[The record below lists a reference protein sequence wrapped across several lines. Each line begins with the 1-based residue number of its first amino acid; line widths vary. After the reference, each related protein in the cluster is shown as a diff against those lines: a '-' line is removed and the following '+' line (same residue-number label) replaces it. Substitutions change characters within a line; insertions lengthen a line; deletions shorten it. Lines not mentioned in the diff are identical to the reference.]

1 MYILAVQSNK
11 MNILF
16 KIINSLNKEESR
28 FYKLFAGRTSIGN
41 VRKDILLFDFIKQN
55 GEDYD
60 EQIISEELYQDNK
73 NSFYQLKNRLYKDL
87 NKSMMLQH
95 MGKEK
100 DIFILHFVLLSRVY
114 KRKGKVE
121 LSFHYLK
128 KAEKEAENIEAFELL
143 SIIYSEILTLSY
155 DMVSVNVEEYIEKK
169 RNNNERLSWDQEMDL
184 LLAAVLYRIKTAQ
197 NFSKIDESVNEILQ
211 KTLDN
216 YSKNKKIPKS
226 PKFRIKVYQVVSRIL
241 LQQHD
246 FDALEEYL
254 VHTYKEFTKDKM
266 FTKSNHEQK
275 LTMLAYLTNC
285 LFKTHKYKQSLAYA
299 EILKSSM
306 NEYAGF
312 LKDKYLFYYYNSL
325 VINYSLSDKNKALEV
340 LKEAKNNDVIQNL
353 PTFSAFIYLNTALIY
368 YDQEKLSL
376 SAKNLSRLMLQDDF
390 VNIGKS
396 FQLKIHIAELIV
408 RYDLN
413 QTDVIDSKIKHIKKS
428 YKILLK
434 DANFNRDKQLI
445 EIIDSLMYC
454 NNLETDKKL
463 LKKITTLSV
472 VITDE
477 QADDIDVINYNIWL
491 KNLI

>member
-1 MYILAVQSNK
+1 

-16 KIINSLNKEESR
+16 EIINSLNKEESR
-28 FYKLFAGRTSIGN
+28 FYKLFAGRTNISDS
-41 VRKDILLFDFIKQN
+41 RKDILLFDFIKQN
-55 GEDYD
+55 GEEYD
-60 EQIISEELYQDNK
+60 EQIISKELYQDNK

-95 MGKEK
+95 MGREK
-100 DIFILHFVLLSRVY
+100 DIFILHFVLLSKIY

-121 LSFHYLK
+121 LAFHYLK
-128 KAEKEAENIEAFELL
+128 KAEKEAENIEAYELL

-155 DMVSVNVEEYIEKK
+155 DMVSINVEEYIEKK
-169 RNNNERLSWDQEMDL
+169 RNNNDRLSWDQEMDL
-184 LLAAVLYRIKTAQ
+184 LLAAVLYKIKTAQ
-197 NFSKIDESVNEILQ
+197 NFSRNDESVNEILQ

-216 YSKNKKIPKS
+216 FSKNKKIPKS
-226 PKFRIKVYQVVSRIL
+226 TNFKIKVYQLVSRIL

-254 VHTYKEFTKDKM
+254 IHTYKEFMKDKV

-285 LFKTHKYKQSLAYA
+285 LFKTRKYKQSLVYA
-299 EILKSSM
+299 EILKSTM
-306 NEYAGF
+306 NEYEGF

-340 LKEAKNNDVIQNL
+340 LKEAKNNDIIQNL
-353 PTFSAFIYLNTALIY
+353 PTFSVFIYLNTALIY
-368 YDQEKLSL
+368 YDQKKLSL

-390 VNIGKS
+390 INIGKS

-408 RYDLN
+408 RYDLT

-428 YKILLK
+428 YNNLLK

-445 EIIDSLMYC
+445 EIIDSLIYC
-454 NNLETDKKL
+454 NNLTTDKKL

-472 VITDE
+472 IITDE
-477 QADDIDVINYNIWL
+477 QADDIDVINYNVWL
-491 KNLI
+491 KSLI

>member
-1 MYILAVQSNK
+1 

-16 KIINSLNKEESR
+16 DIINSLNKEESR
-28 FYKLFAGRTSIGN
+28 FYKLFAGRTNSGDS
-41 VRKDILLFDFIKQN
+41 RKDILLFDFIKQN
-55 GEDYD
+55 GEKYD
-60 EQIISEELYQDNK
+60 EQIIVNELYQDNK

-114 KRKGKVE
+114 KRKGNVK

-128 KAEKEAENIEAFELL
+128 KAEKEADNIEAYELL
-143 SIIYSEILTLSY
+143 SIIYSEILKLSY
-155 DMVSVNVEEYIEKK
+155 DMVSINVEKYIEKK
-169 RNNNERLSWDQEMDL
+169 RENNEQLNWVQEIDL
-184 LLAAVLYRIKTAQ
+184 LLAAVLYKIKTAQ
-197 NFSKIDESVNEILQ
+197 NFSKNDESVNKILQ

-216 YSKNKKIPKS
+216 FSKNKKIPKS

-254 VHTYKEFTKDKM
+254 VHTYKEFTKDKI

-306 NEYAGF
+306 NEHDGF
-312 LKDKYLFYYYNSL
+312 LKDKYLFYYYNAL

-353 PTFSAFIYLNTALIY
+353 PTFSVFIYLNTALIY
-368 YDQEKLSL
+368 YDQGKISL
-376 SAKNLSRLMLQDDF
+376 AVKNLSRLILQDDF

-408 RYDLN
+408 RFDLN
-413 QTDVIDSKIKHIKKS
+413 QTDVIDSRIKHIKKTF
-428 YKILLK
+428 KDLLK
-434 DANFNRDKQLI
+434 DSNFKRDKQLV
-445 EIIDSLMYC
+445 EIIDSLVYC
-454 NNLETDKKL
+454 NNLSQDKKL
-463 LKKITTLSV
+463 VKKITEL
-472 VITDE
+472 IILIEDE
-477 QADDIDVINYNIWL
+477 KADDIDVINYNVWL
-491 KNLI
+491 KSLR

>member
-197 NFSKIDESVNEILQ
+197 NFSKNDESVNEILQ
-211 KTLDN
+211 KTLD
-216 YSKNKKIPKS
+216 
-226 PKFRIKVYQVVSRIL
+226 
-241 LQQHD
+241 
-246 FDALEEYL
+246 
-254 VHTYKEFTKDKM
+254 
-266 FTKSNHEQK
+266 
-275 LTMLAYLTNC
+275 
-285 LFKTHKYKQSLAYA
+285 
-299 EILKSSM
+299 
-306 NEYAGF
+306 
-312 LKDKYLFYYYNSL
+312 
-325 VINYSLSDKNKALEV
+325 
-340 LKEAKNNDVIQNL
+340 
-353 PTFSAFIYLNTALIY
+353 
-368 YDQEKLSL
+368 LSL
-376 SAKNLSRLMLQDDF
+376 
-390 VNIGKS
+390 
-396 FQLKIHIAELIV
+396 IHI
-408 RYDLN
+408 
-413 QTDVIDSKIKHIKKS
+413 
-428 YKILLK
+428 
-434 DANFNRDKQLI
+434 
-445 EIIDSLMYC
+445 
-454 NNLETDKKL
+454 
-463 LKKITTLSV
+463 
-472 VITDE
+472 
-477 QADDIDVINYNIWL
+477 
-491 KNLI
+491 

>member
-1 MYILAVQSNK
+1 

-16 KIINSLNKEESR
+16 EIIHSLNKEESR
-28 FYKLFAGRTSIGN
+28 FYKLYAGRTNSGDT
-41 VRKDILLFDFIKQN
+41 RKDLILFDFIKQT
-55 GEDYD
+55 GEEYD
-60 EQIISEELYQDNK
+60 EKLISEELYQDNK

-95 MGKEK
+95 MRKEK

-121 LSFHYLK
+121 LALHYLK
-128 KAEKEAENIEAFELL
+128 KAEKEAENIEAYELL

-155 DMVSVNVEEYIEKK
+155 DMVSINVEEYIEKK
-169 RNNNERLSWDQEMDL
+169 RNNNDRLSLDQEMDL
-184 LLAAVLYRIKTAQ
+184 LLAAVLYKIKTAQ
-197 NFSKIDESVNEILQ
+197 NFSKNDESVNEILQ

-216 YSKNKKIPKS
+216 FSKNKKIPKS

-246 FDALEEYL
+246 FDALEVYL
-254 VHTYKEFTKDKM
+254 IHTHKEFTKDKI

-306 NEYAGF
+306 NEYGGF

-340 LKEAKNNDVIQNL
+340 LKEAKNNDIIQNL
-353 PTFSAFIYLNTALIY
+353 PTFSVFIYLNTALIY
-368 YDQEKLSL
+368 YDQKKLSL

-390 VNIGKS
+390 VSIGKS

-408 RYDLN
+408 RYKLN
-413 QTDVIDSKIKHIKKS
+413 QTDVIDDKIKHIKKT
-428 YKILLK
+428 YNNLLK
-434 DANFNRDKQLI
+434 DPDFNRDKQI
-445 EIIDSLMYC
+445 IKIIDLLIYC
-454 NNLETDKKL
+454 NNLTADKKL
-463 LKKITTLSV
+463 LKKITDLSLM
-472 VITDE
+472 ITDE
-477 QADDIDVINYNIWL
+477 KADDTDVINYNVWL

>member
-1 MYILAVQSNK
+1 
-11 MNILF
+11 MNILLE
-16 KIINSLNKEESR
+16 IINSLDKEEIR
-28 FYKLFAGRTSIGN
+28 FYKLFAGRTNSGDT
-41 VRKDILLFDFIKQN
+41 RKDILLFDFIKQN
-55 GEDYD
+55 REEYD
-60 EQIISEELYQDNK
+60 EQIISEILYKDNK

-100 DIFILHFVLLSRVY
+100 DIFILHFVLLSRIY
-114 KRKGKVE
+114 NRKGKVE

-128 KAEKEAENIEAFELL
+128 KAEKEAENIEAYELL

-169 RNNNERLSWDQEMDL
+169 RANNEQLSWNQEIDL
-184 LLAAVLYRIKTAQ
+184 LLAAVLYKIKTAQ
-197 NFSKIDESVNEILQ
+197 NFSKNDESVNEILQ

-216 YSKNKKIPKS
+216 FSKNKKIPKS

-246 FDALEEYL
+246 FDALEVYL
-254 VHTYKEFTKDKM
+254 IHTHKEFTKDKI

-306 NEYAGF
+306 NEHDGF

-353 PTFSAFIYLNTALIY
+353 PTFSVFIYLNTALIY

-396 FQLKIHIAELIV
+396 FQLKINIAELIV

-413 QTDVIDSKIKHIKKS
+413 QTDVIDAKIKHIKKS
-428 YKILLK
+428 YTNLLK
-434 DANFNRDKQLI
+434 DDNFNRDKQLI
-445 EIIDSLMYC
+445 EIIDSLIYC
-454 NNLETDKKL
+454 NNLTTDKKL

-472 VITDE
+472 IITDE
-477 QADDIDVINYNIWL
+477 QADDIDVINYNVWL

>member
-1 MYILAVQSNK
+1 

-16 KIINSLNKEESR
+16 EIINSLNKEESR
-28 FYKLFAGRTSIGN
+28 FYKLYTGRTNSGDT
-41 VRKDILLFDFIKQN
+41 RKDILLFDFIKQN
-55 GEDYD
+55 GEEYD
-60 EQIISEELYQDNK
+60 EKIISEELYQDNK

-95 MGKEK
+95 MGKES
-100 DIFILHFVLLSRVY
+100 DIFTLHFVLLSRVY

-128 KAEKEAENIEAFELL
+128 KAEKEAENIEAIELL
-143 SIIYSEILTLSY
+143 SIIYSEILILSY
-155 DMVSVNVEEYIEKK
+155 DMVSINVEEYIEKK
-169 RNNNERLSWDQEMDL
+169 RNNNERLSWYQEMDL
-184 LLAAVLYRIKTAQ
+184 LLAAVMNKIKTAQ
-197 NFSKIDESVNEILQ
+197 NFSKNDESINEILQ

-216 YSKNKKIPKS
+216 FSKNKKIPKS
-226 PKFRIKVYQVVSRIL
+226 PKFRIKVFQLVSRVL
-241 LQQHD
+241 LQQRD

-254 VHTYKEFTKDKM
+254 VHTYKEFTKDKIL
-266 FTKSNHEQK
+266 TKSNHEQK
-275 LTMLAYLTNC
+275 LTMLSYLTNC

-299 EILKSSM
+299 EILKTSI
-306 NEYAGF
+306 NEYDGF

-353 PTFSAFIYLNTALIY
+353 PTFSVFIYLNTALIY
-368 YDQEKLSL
+368 YDQEKFSL

-408 RYDLN
+408 RFDLK
-413 QTDVIDSKIKHIKKS
+413 QTDVIDSKIKYIKKS
-428 YKILLK
+428 YNNLLK

-445 EIIDSLMYC
+445 EIIDSLIYC
-454 NNLETDKKL
+454 NNLTTDKKL
-463 LKKITTLSV
+463 LKKITNLS
-472 VITDE
+472 IIISDE
-477 QADDIDVINYNIWL
+477 QADDIDVINYNVWI

>member
-1 MYILAVQSNK
+1 
-11 MNILF
+11 MNILLE
-16 KIINSLNKEESR
+16 IINSLDKEEIR
-28 FYKLFAGRTSIGN
+28 FYKLFAGRTNSVDI
-41 VRKDILLFDFIKQN
+41 RKDTLLFDFIKQN
-55 GEDYD
+55 REEYD
-60 EQIISEELYQDNK
+60 EQIISEELYKDNK

-100 DIFILHFVLLSRVY
+100 DIFILHFVLLSRIY
-114 KRKGKVE
+114 KRKGKE
-121 LSFHYLK
+121 KLCFHYLQ
-128 KAEKEAENIEAFELL
+128 KAEKEAENIEAYELL

-169 RNNNERLSWDQEMDL
+169 RNNNEQLSWHQEIDL
-184 LLAAVLYRIKTAQ
+184 LLAAVLYKIKTAQ
-197 NFSKIDESVNEILQ
+197 NFSKNDESVNEILQ

-216 YSKNKKIPKS
+216 FSKNKKIPKS
-226 PKFRIKVYQVVSRIL
+226 PKFRIKIYQVVSRIL

-246 FDALEEYL
+246 FEALEDYL
-254 VHTYKEFTKDKM
+254 IHTYKEFTKDKI

-275 LTMLAYLTNC
+275 LTLLAYLTNC

-306 NEYAGF
+306 NEYDGF

-353 PTFSAFIYLNTALIY
+353 PTFSVFIYLNTALIY

-376 SAKNLSRLMLQDDF
+376 SSKNLSRLMLQDDF

-396 FQLKIHIAELIV
+396 FQLKINIAELIV

-428 YKILLK
+428 YTNLLK
-434 DANFNRDKQLI
+434 DDDFNRDKQLI
-445 EIIDSLMYC
+445 EIIDSLIYC
-454 NNLETDKKL
+454 NNLTTDKKL
-463 LKKITTLSV
+463 LKKITSLSV
-472 VITDE
+472 IITDE
-477 QADDIDVINYNIWL
+477 KADDIDVINYNVWL